1 MRMPIRSLLLILAIL
16 PAIVSCTRQG
26 PEQGGETVIVANANI
41 ITMDGKGT
49 RANAMAWR
57 NGRILAVGDEAT
69 VKKAVQGRYKYYDL
83 AGHTVVPGFIESH
96 EHMMMQGGLLPWAD
110 LTPATTR
117 NRAEALEKLRRQK
130 PDKDGWI
137 LGFGVEPLLYEGE
150 EGQPTWRESLD
161 QVSKDM
167 PVFVIHNSGH
177 AAYANSKAFE
187 LAGITKDT
195 PNPKGGEFL
204 KDANGELE
212 GYINGQPAWTQIHGF
227 PAVQR
232 ETTWQSAEVRA
243 RVGITTAS
251 ELAIMSSRYLEH
263 LQEVTSE
270 PGFPVRIVGGMFISM
285 PGLDEV
291 APRVKDYET
300 DLFKVRFI
308 KTWADGS
315 IQGGTGAMTKGY
327 YKFDRA
333 AKSGLRYTQQD
344 FNAQVKKILDL
355 GLWPA
360 IHANG
365 DAAMDMALN
374 AIEYARKETGDSTAR
389 PQLIHCQFVRNDQ
402 FDRIKRLGA
411 SMTFF
416 VTHVYNYGDLH
427 RDVFLGPQR
436 GSRISA
442 IKLAFEKGIPAAM
455 HDDAPVAL
463 PNPLFNMWVA
473 VNRKTRSGKVLG
485 PDLRI
490 TPRQALAAYTRE
502 AAQEFGMEKE
512 IGSLEP
518 GKYADFV
525 VLAEDPLRVDPDHI
539 KDIRIIATVMNG
551 DVTYE
556 QGGMYEPEPE
566 TVVVPVHE

>member
-1 MRMPIRSLLLILAIL
+1 MRQHLKGLLRIGALLLVAASGNAHATA
-16 PAIVSCTRQG
+16 PG
-26 PEQGGETVIVANANI
+26 GGEAVLVANANI
-41 ITMDGKGT
+41 LTMDGKGT
-49 RANAMAWR
+49 RATAMAYA
-57 NGRILAVGDEAT
+57 NGRILAVGDEAA
-69 VKKAVQGRYKYYDL
+69 VRKAVRGEYKYYDME
-83 AGHTVVPGFIESH
+83 GRTIVPGFIESH

-117 NRAEALEKLRRQK
+117 DRDEAIEKLRHQK
-130 PDKDGWI
+130 PDEDGWI

-150 EGQPTWRESLD
+150 QGRPTWRQSLD
-161 QVSKDM
+161 QVSTEL
-167 PVFVIHNSGH
+167 PVFVVHNSGH

-187 LAGITKDT
+187 LAGITKET

-204 KDANGELE
+204 KDGNGELE
-212 GYINGQPAWTQIHGF
+212 GYMNGQPAWTQVHGF
-227 PAVQR
+227 PGVSPD
-232 ETTWQSAEVRA
+232 TTRHAAEVRA

-251 ELAIMSSRYLEH
+251 ELAIMSPRYLEH
-263 LQEVTSE
+263 LQEVTAE
-270 PGFPVRIVGGMFISM
+270 PDFPVRLVGGMFISM

-291 APRVKDYET
+291 APKVRDYET

-315 IQGGTGAMTKGY
+315 IQGGTGAMTEGY
-327 YKFDRA
+327 YNFDRA
-333 AKSGLRYTQQD
+333 AESGLRYSQED
-344 FNAQVKKILDL
+344 FNDQIRRIIGL

-374 AIEYARKETGDSTAR
+374 AIEYARNETGDTKAR
-389 PQLIHCQFVRNDQ
+389 PQLIHCQYVRPDQ

-427 RDVFLGPQR
+427 RDVFLGPKR
-436 GSRISA
+436 GPRISA
-442 IKLAFEKGIPAAM
+442 LKVAFDKGIPAAM

-463 PNPLFNMWVA
+463 PDPLFNMWVA

-485 PDLRI
+485 ADLRI
-490 TPRQALAAYTRE
+490 TPEQALAAYTRE
-502 AAQEFGMEKE
+502 AAYEFGMEDQA
-512 IGSLEP
+512 GSLEP

-525 VLAEDPLRVDPDHI
+525 VLSEDPLAVEPDRI
-539 KDIRIIATVMNG
+539 KDIDIIATVMNG
-551 DVTYE
+551 RITYM
-556 QGGMYEPEPE
+556 QGGMYSPPG
-566 TVVVPVHE
+566 H

>member
-1 MRMPIRSLLLILAIL
+1 MPSMLRTSLLMTAALLAGACSR
-16 PAIVSCTRQG
+16 PPETRTA
-26 PEQGGETVIVANANI
+26 GETVLVANANI
-41 ITMDGKGT
+41 LTMDGKGT
-49 RANAMAWR
+49 RASAMAYR
-57 NGRILAVGDEAT
+57 DGRILAVGDEAT
-69 VKKAVQGRYKYYDL
+69 VKQAVKGDYQYVDL
-83 AGHTVVPGFIESH
+83 NGQTVVPGFIESH

-117 NRAEALEKLRRQK
+117 NREQALEKLRRQK
-130 PDKDGWI
+130 PDQDGWI

-150 EGQPTWRESLD
+150 AGQPTWRESLD
-161 QVSKDM
+161 QVSKNI

-187 LAGITKDT
+187 LAGISRDT

-204 KDANGELE
+204 KDENGELE

-227 PAVQR
+227 PAVSR
-232 ETTWQSAEVRA
+232 ETTWHSAEVRA
-243 RVGITTAS
+243 RVCITTAS

-263 LQEVTSE
+263 LQEVTAS
-270 PGFPVRIVGGMFISM
+270 PDFPVRIVGGMFISL

-291 APRVKDYET
+291 APRVKEYET
-300 DLFKVRFI
+300 PLFKVRFI

-327 YKFDRA
+327 YRFERA
-333 AKSGLRYTQQD
+333 AKSGLRYSQKD
-344 FNAQVKKILDL
+344 FDSQIRKILEL

-374 AIEYARKETGDSTAR
+374 AIEYASKETGDTHAR
-389 PQLIHCQFVRNDQ
+389 PQLIHCQYVRPDQ
-402 FDRIKRLGA
+402 FNRIKRLGA

-427 RDVFLGPQR
+427 RDVFLGPER

-442 IKLAFEKGIPAAM
+442 IKRAFEKGIPAAM

-473 VNRKTRSGKVLG
+473 VNRRTRSGKALG

-502 AAQEFGMEKE
+502 AAYEFGMEKA

-518 GKYADFV
+518 GKLADFV
-525 VLAEDPLRVDPDHI
+525 VLAEDPLGVVPNHI

-551 DVTYE
+551 KVTYE
-556 QGGMYEPEPE
+556 QGAMYEPEPR
-566 TVVVPVHE
+566 

>member
-1 MRMPIRSLLLILAIL
+1 MPSMLRTSLLMTAALLAGACSR
-16 PAIVSCTRQG
+16 PPETRTA
-26 PEQGGETVIVANANI
+26 GETVLVANANI
-41 ITMDGKGT
+41 LTMDGKGT
-49 RANAMAWR
+49 RASAMAYR
-57 NGRILAVGDEAT
+57 DGRILAVGDEAT
-69 VKKAVQGRYKYYDL
+69 VKQAVKGDYQYVDL
-83 AGHTVVPGFIESH
+83 NGQTVVPGFIESH

-117 NRAEALEKLRRQK
+117 NREQALEKLRRQK
-130 PDKDGWI
+130 PDQDGWI

-150 EGQPTWRESLD
+150 AGQPTWRESLD
-161 QVSKDM
+161 QVSKNI

-187 LAGITKDT
+187 LAGISRDT

-204 KDANGELE
+204 KDENGELE

-227 PAVQR
+227 PAVSR
-232 ETTWQSAEVRA
+232 ETTWHSAEVRA

-263 LQEVTSE
+263 LQEVTAS
-270 PGFPVRIVGGMFISM
+270 PDFPVRIVGGMFISL

-291 APRVKDYET
+291 APRVKEYET
-300 DLFKVRFI
+300 PLFKVRFI

-327 YKFDRA
+327 YRFERA
-333 AKSGLRYTQQD
+333 AKSGLRYSQKD
-344 FNAQVKKILDL
+344 FDSQIRKILEL

-374 AIEYARKETGDSTAR
+374 AIEYARKETGDTHAR
-389 PQLIHCQFVRNDQ
+389 PQLIHCQYVRPDQ

-427 RDVFLGPQR
+427 RDVFLGPER

-442 IKLAFEKGIPAAM
+442 IKRAFEKGIPAAM

-473 VNRKTRSGKVLG
+473 VNRRTRSGKALG

-502 AAQEFGMEKE
+502 AAYEFGMEKT

-518 GKYADFV
+518 GKLADFV
-525 VLAEDPLRVDPDHI
+525 VLAEDPLGVVPDHI

-551 DVTYE
+551 KVTYE
-556 QGGMYEPEPE
+556 QGAMYEPEPR
-566 TVVVPVHE
+566 

>member
-1 MRMPIRSLLLILAIL
+1 MPSMLRTCLLMIVALLAAACSR
-16 PAIVSCTRQG
+16 PPETRTAS
-26 PEQGGETVIVANANI
+26 ETVLVANANI
-41 ITMDGKGT
+41 LTMDGKGT
-49 RANAMAWR
+49 RASAMAYR
-57 NGRILAVGDEAT
+57 DGRILAVGDEAT
-69 VKKAVQGRYKYYDL
+69 VRQAVKGDYQYVDL
-83 AGHTVVPGFIESH
+83 NGQTVVPGFIESH

-117 NRAEALEKLRRQK
+117 NREEALEKLRRQK
-130 PDKDGWI
+130 PDEDGWI

-150 EGQPTWRESLD
+150 AGQPTWRESLD
-161 QVSKDM
+161 QVSKNI

-187 LAGITKDT
+187 LAGISRDT

-227 PAVQR
+227 PTVSR
-232 ETTWQSAEVRA
+232 ETTWHSAEVRA

-263 LQEVTSE
+263 LREVTAE
-270 PGFPVRIVGGMFISM
+270 PDFPVRIVGGMFISM
-285 PGLDEV
+285 PGLVNV

-300 DLFKVRFI
+300 PLFKVRFI

-327 YKFDRA
+327 YRFDRA
-333 AKSGLRYTQQD
+333 AKSGLRYSQQD
-344 FNAQVKKILDL
+344 FDSQIRKILEL

-374 AIEYARKETGDSTAR
+374 AIEYARKETGDVRAR
-389 PQLIHCQFVRNDQ
+389 PQLIHCQYVRPDQ

-427 RDVFLGPQR
+427 RDVFLGPER

-442 IKLAFEKGIPAAM
+442 IKWAFEKGIPAAM

-502 AAQEFGMEKE
+502 AAYEFGMEKT

-518 GKYADFV
+518 GKLADFV
-525 VLAEDPLRVDPDHI
+525 VLAEDPLGVAPDHI
-539 KDIRIIATVMNG
+539 KDIRIVATVMNG
-551 DVTYE
+551 KVTYE
-556 QGGMYEPEPE
+556 QGAMYEPEPR
-566 TVVVPVHE
+566 